1 MNKKR
6 FLVAVG
12 MIVTLVASSGAIMAS
27 PSEKGEGYKLV
38 TNGIEKEVLLALPSS
53 VDECNLIP
61 LRLALEEIGATGIK
75 WETSTSEWQK
85 GKITITLDNYFTSVQ
100 RRNLKRALLTENP
113 YWNTKLPEAV
123 ITLLASEEENNE
135 ETEGCSLKQKRGIE
149 IEIISDGYTTGSIA
163 YNYEIRDD
171 KLYVPSNF
179 FKDMGIDGVTVDQ
192 ANKKIILH
200 SYSKEEIQ
208 EEVASIWSALHTS
221 DSEELLGL
229 WIRGQQLRSGAL
241 QYATLSDALKEKVMP
256 EIKERGWV
264 TGGSSPT
271 LRGGKVTILKKEEI
285 SEQEISYTV
294 TYESLLQ
301 GEVYE
306 TLEQTITM
314 IKHEENAK
322 SYWEITNVEGD
333 VGYYTYEHISKS

>member
-1 MNKKR
+1 MKKKR
-6 FLVAVG
+6 FLAVIGMVITIVAFSG
-12 MIVTLVASSGAIMAS
+12 VTMAS
-27 PSEKGEGYKLV
+27 VLEKENSYKFV
-38 TNGIEKEVLLALPSS
+38 TNGIEQKALLVLPS
-53 VDECNLIP
+53 VDECDLVP
-61 LRLALEEIGATGIK
+61 LRLTLGEIGATDIK
-75 WETSTSEWQK
+75 WETTTSEWLK
-85 GKITITLDNYFTSVQ
+85 GKITFTLENYFTNAQ

-113 YWNTKLPEAV
+113 YWNGKLPDAI
-123 ITLLASEEENNE
+123 ITLLASEGKNNE
-135 ETEGCSLKQKRGIE
+135 ETEDCSLKQKLGIE
-149 IEIISDGYTTGSIA
+149 IEVISDGYKTGSIA
-163 YNYEIRDD
+163 YNYEIRDN
-171 KLYVPSNF
+171 KLYVPSSF

-192 ANKKIILH
+192 ENKKVNLH

-208 EEVASIWSALHTS
+208 EEVANIWNALHTS

-241 QYATLSDALKEKVMP
+241 QYATLSDALKEKVLP

-271 LRGGKVTILKKEEI
+271 LQGGKVTILKQEEI
-285 SEQEISYTV
+285 SEQEVSYTV

-314 IKHEENAK
+314 IKHEENDK